1 MDKELIKLEKN
12 FLNAFNDENK
22 RFDAMDE
29 LIKCFS
35 KKCQDSNKAM
45 LKRQSTSK
53 YSIYDVERMAEKYSR
68 QLKKTVTYGQVSLF
82 LDTGIKTF

>member
-1 MDKELIKLEKN
+1 MGTRKRYYCVCKFCGKEFIS
-12 FLNAFNDENK
+12 ADMFNEV
-22 RFDAMDE
+22 
-29 LIKCFS
+29 CFS
-35 KKCQDSNKAM
+35 KKCKDRNKAT
-45 LKRQSTSK
+45 LKRQITSK